1 MSLSLSATT
10 PYPTMD
16 EHRISRKL
24 TINIEQNLINV
35 RPVIKGAIK
44 EAAHTLAD
52 ALAGNS
58 MFNCGL
64 EDRQRHNEF
73 LYTLF
78 KTMIN
83 NASLQS
89 RDFAI
94 QVEGCTGV
102 LVWTNQPQ
110 SFHWNQVFSI
120 AKLASF
126 IGWPAALKATI
137 HNQEP
142 SGVKIRR
149 KIMKEY
155 HPHYITIGYI
165 GVLPSEQRK
174 GFGSALLQ
182 HLTDKADGAQQPICV
197 QVNDEGA
204 IKFFEKF
211 GFATAAHL
219 KDGSIFMIREP
230 VVTMNSTP
238 RPLNLRSG
246 RRISDY

>member
-1 MSLSLSATT
+1 MSLTLSVAT
-10 PYPTMD
+10 PYPMD
-16 EHRISRKL
+16 ERRISRKL

-52 ALAGNS
+52 AFTGNN

-64 EDRQRHNEF
+64 DDHQKHNEF

-83 NASLQS
+83 NANLQS
-89 RDFAI
+89 RDYAV

-102 LVWTNQPQ
+102 LVWTTQPQ
-110 SFHWNQVFSI
+110 SFHWNQVFGT
-120 AKLASF
+120 AKLATF
-126 IGWPAALKATI
+126 IGWPAAIKATI
-137 HNQEP
+137 QHQEAT
-142 SGVKIRR
+142 SDKIRR
-149 KIMKEY
+149 KIMKPH
-155 HPHYITIGYI
+155 HPHYITIGYM
-165 GVLPSEQRK
+165 GVLPQEQRK
-174 GFGSALLQ
+174 GFGSALLT
-182 HLTDKADGAQQPICV
+182 HLTDKADAVQQHICV

-211 GFATAAHL
+211 GFTIVSNL
-219 KDGSIFMIREP
+219 KDGSVFMVREP
-230 VVTMNSTP
+230 VVSTNSKP
-238 RPLNLRSG
+238 QPLRIRPG